1 MKRIHMKRLE
11 VALLTGLLLAI
22 VAISPQKEV
31 NGIQEK
37 ITRLHIL
44 ANSDSNSDQ
53 ALKLFV
59 RDSLIENAHILDGDY
74 ATKNITPE
82 TLKSVETIAQQAVYE
97 KGYTYPVKAETVKMY
112 FDTRVYDGFALP
124 AGRYDAVRV
133 LIGEGKGKNWWC
145 VLFPPLCTPLAQG
158 NVEQVAKDAGLTGEE
173 IGLITQDGQVYAL
186 KFKVAEWFGEL
197 FQ

>member
-1 MKRIHMKRLE
+1 MKKIHMKRLE
-11 VALLTGLLLAI
+11 VALLMGLLFAV

-31 NGIQEK
+31 SGIQEK

-53 ALKLFV
+53 ALKLYV
-59 RDSLIENAHILDGDY
+59 RDVLIENAHILDGY
-74 ATKNITPE
+74 YKSENISTE
-82 TLKSVETIAQQAVYE
+82 TLQSVEEIAQQAVQE
-97 KGYTYPVKAETVKMY
+97 KGYNYPVKAEKVKMY
-112 FDTRVYDGFALP
+112 FDTRVYDGFSLP

-158 NVEQVAKDAGLTGEE
+158 NVEEIAKEAGLTGDE
-173 IGLITQDGQVYAL
+173 IGLITQDGTVYAL
-186 KFKVAEWFGEL
+186 KFKVAEWFGKL
-197 FQ
+197 IQ